1 MAYREVLKRTRQT
14 GKNLIRNVNFVQNRL
29 SVLFMSKSRRTLSSF
44 VPYALAIFAAKEHNI
59 WMCFIWMGLLYGRLW
74 MVEYS
79 KDFRGL

>member
-1 MAYREVLKRTRQT
+1 
-14 GKNLIRNVNFVQNRL
+14 
-29 SVLFMSKSRRTLSSF
+29 MSKSRRTLSSF